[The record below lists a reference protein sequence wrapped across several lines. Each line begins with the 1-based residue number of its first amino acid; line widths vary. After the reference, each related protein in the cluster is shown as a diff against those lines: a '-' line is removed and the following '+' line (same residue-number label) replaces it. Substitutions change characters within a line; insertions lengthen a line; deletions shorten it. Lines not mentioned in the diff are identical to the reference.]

1 MSRLDDLNNERS
13 ATTHFNIIVYLCF
26 RLDDLNNER
35 SALSREQH
43 QAMQQLH
50 LQNQN
55 LTISF
60 KVRQI

>member
-1 MSRLDDLNNERS
+1 MRDQLL
-13 ATTHFNIIVYLCF
+13 THFNIIVYLCF

-60 KVRQI
+60 KVQQI